1 MSKFE
6 RLGIVIGVI
15 TALVFT
21 FCGLISAG
29 NSYGPVGKELLGYF
43 GGMILVLTLEA
54 AIFLMPRT
62 FYWVRGDMRFF
73 SSFSPKRS
81 IAMPLTKVLS
91 FFPKNSEF
99 KEILKGAA
107 FVFLCSLGGN
117 FIVGFIYGML
127 TQETTVPP
135 ALQGLANV
143 VSISFGF
150 YLLARK
156 QITRTWSRLVAIAFV
171 SWTFGIINIF
181 ISDEVT
187 VATFFYGLPLVLLI
201 MGLTCWIV
209 FVCRKTPS

>member
-6 RLGIVIGVI
+6 RIGIVIGVI
-15 TALVFT
+15 TTLIFS

-29 NSYGPVGKELLGYF
+29 SSYGSPEKELLGCL
-43 GGMILVLTLEA
+43 GGLILFLSLEA
-54 AIFLMPRT
+54 FIFLMPRT
-62 FYWVRGDMRFF
+62 FYWVRGDM
-73 SSFSPKRS
+73 
-81 IAMPLTKVLS
+81 S
-91 FFPKNSEF
+91 FFCRFPPKNTIKQPFPNIISKLMEKLEF

-117 FIVGFIYGML
+117 FIAGFLYAMFARV
-127 TQETTVPP
+127 TTIPP
-135 ALQGLANV
+135 TVQALANII
-143 VSISFGF
+143 SISFVF

-156 QITRTWSRLVAIAFV
+156 QVTRTWGRLLAIAFV
-171 SWTFGIINIF
+171 SWSFGIINVF

-201 MGLTCWIV
+201 MGLTSWIV